1 MKNVKALIAVAIIAT
16 LFLSLVALSL
26 AVDNDAISA
35 EMLINNAERLD
46 TLVKCR
52 NSAIANSTDTASLGA
67 IWQQILN
74 FTSLGEKYL
83 NASKAF
89 YEAGNYTAAKIDA
102 IWAIRSFGNALRL
115 QSLVASSTGINFTAC
130 AAVVAPS
137 PIANRTRLMNG
148 TMLMNRTRLAN
159 MSMYRLQNMS
169 GLQLHISLMEAR
181 VKALLNSSLA
191 ANDTQLREMLSKAL
205 QLLNSA
211 NESLAQGNEVRAREL
226 VRAAEK
232 IMIMAQMRIR
242 VNALKHVVERARKMG
257 IRLNITSESVERYN
271 PHKVFEEIV
280 ESFHR
285 NMTHGIKPPVI
296 MPHGHGHGHREK
308 NMNPTI
314 PGPVMPFNGSPF
326 NETPFNETH
335 GGMHHSENENKE

>member
-1 MKNVKALIAVAIIAT
+1 MKNMKALIAVAIIAT

-52 NSAIANSTDTASLGA
+52 NSAIANSTDTTSLGA

-130 AAVVAPS
+130 TVMITPRVLVNGTRPLNATRT
-137 PIANRTRLMNG
+137 NRSRFVNIGGITIRIRLMKA
-148 TMLMNRTRLAN
+148 R
-159 MSMYRLQNMS
+159 
-169 GLQLHISLMEAR
+169 IST
-181 VKALLNSSLA
+181 LLNSSLT
-191 ANDTQLREMLSKAL
+191 ANDTQLREMLYKAL
-205 QLLNSA
+205 QLLNA
-211 NESLAQGNEVRAREL
+211 AEESLVNGNVARAYEL
-226 VRAAEK
+226 FKAAEK
-232 IMIMAQMRIR
+232 IVMTAQIRIR
-242 VNALKHVVERARKMG
+242 INAIKRIIICARKRGFM
-257 IRLNITSESVERYN
+257 LNISQSTIEGHEM
-271 PHKVFEEIV
+271 HKLFRELLRRI
-280 ESFHR
+280 HMR
-285 NMTHGIKPPVI
+285 MHYWNMSHGVKPPVI
-296 MPHGHGHGHREK
+296 MPHKHGGWHKGEPW
-308 NMNPTI
+308 NPGI
-314 PGPVMPFNGSPF
+314 PGPVMPFNMSPF
-326 NETPFNETH
+326 NHTPSNMMHRGGGRH
-335 GGMHHSENENKE
+335 GRRG